1 MFNKKAFVW
10 LLFKK
15 EMLFMF
21 IGIAIGVI
29 LMFLIAKGIIPIPG
43 FNFCPVK

>member
-15 EMLFMF
+15 EMIFLV
-21 IGIAIGVI
+21 IGLVLGLLI
-29 LMFLIAKGIIPIPG
+29 MYLIAADIV
-43 FNFCPVK
+43 PVGLNICK